1 VFALKY
7 KDGVIFAADA
17 HGSYGSL
24 ARFQELKRLFVVNET
39 TIIGFSGDIAD
50 FQYLEQVI
58 DRRQREE
65 DAAGGGISLRPKAMH
80 TWLTR

>member
-17 HGSYGSL
+17 LGSYGSL
-24 ARFQELKRLFVVNET
+24 ARFPEIKRLYVANNT
-39 TIIGFSGDIAD
+39 TIVGFSGDIAD
-50 FQYLEQVI
+50 FQYLEEII

-65 DAAGGGISLRPKAMH
+65 DAAGGGISLRPKALH